1 MEKMRKEENKESKE
15 IREIKETETTAS
27 EIIGGLRKENNAI
40 RTGIVCMTIVFSII
54 GIGMVYL
61 LFHQIQSN
69 ERNNQRWLEYL
80 EQYDF
85 VSQDGEEL
93 NNYNTGS
100 QGDVSNNEDSED
112 ITK

>member
-1 MEKMRKEENKESKE
+1 MRKD
-15 IREIKETETTAS
+15 EIKETKETKQTETTTTAS
-27 EIIGGLRKENNAI
+27 EIIARLQKEKDAI
-40 RTGIVCMTIVFSII
+40 KTGIVSMTIVFSII
-54 GIGMVYL
+54 VIGMVYL

-69 ERNNQRWLEYL
+69 ERNNQRWIEYL
-80 EQYDF
+80 SEYDF